1 MPGPAL
7 SPAEEAP
14 VEASPSV
21 PLDQVLDQLRVFASK
36 INRTVSTS
44 LENARLIERKPGSV
58 VIAAASQFQAE
69 RLKDRMAELQKL
81 ASEFFGRETNVTIAS
96 SDRAREALPEDGD
109 GRSPLRDNEREKV
122 QNALNHPVLNKA
134 IQVLGGEIVKIVP
147 LGGESSK

>member
-7 SPAEEAP
+7 SPAEESP

-36 INRTVSTS
+36 TNRTVSTS